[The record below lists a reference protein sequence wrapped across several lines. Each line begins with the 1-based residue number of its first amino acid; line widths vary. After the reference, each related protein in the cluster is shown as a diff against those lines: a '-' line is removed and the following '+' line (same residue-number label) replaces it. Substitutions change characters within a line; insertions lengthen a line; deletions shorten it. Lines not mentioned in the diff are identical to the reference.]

1 MKLLIL
7 LVTIFGFQALPLAQ
21 AKTGCLN
28 IPTCNLLGDL
38 FSSKKASE
46 LLISY
51 TGDPH
56 NFRPTI
62 EDSKRIIDYPSLV
75 LGPVG
80 LESWHQELVTKRAGK
95 KTLTLSIKG
104 LKSEFNSA
112 NTHAL
117 SHYWLYPD
125 IHCKMRESMARY
137 FEMDQASCPFRSQ
150 MDMLSKLK
158 SKKFPLIVITHSALE
173 PFFEFLGAE
182 YVALKNSHHFDHLNP
197 ELLKKIHKT
206 SKGGKKMIWI
216 IEKEIHSPPKIVKNY
231 KRQHH
236 FILKLNIRGELGGKP
251 GAVVDQILNFL
262 EAI

>member
-7 LVTIFGFQALPLAQ
+7 LATIFGFQAMPPAQ

-28 IPTCNLLGDL
+28 IPTCNLLADL
-38 FSSKKASE
+38 LPSKEGTE
-46 LLISY
+46 LLINY

-62 EDSKRIIDYPSLV
+62 EDSKRIIDYSSIV

-80 LESWHQELVTKRAGK
+80 LESWHQELGTKRAGK
-95 KTLTLSIKG
+95 KTLKLSIEG

-125 IHCKMRESMARY
+125 IHCKIRKSMAKY
-137 FEMDQASCPFRSQ
+137 FELDEASCPFRSQ
-150 MDMLSKLK
+150 MDRLLKLK

-173 PFFEFLGAE
+173 PLFEFLDAK
-182 YVALKNSHHFDHLNP
+182 YVALKSSHHFDHLNP
-197 ELLKKIHKT
+197 ELLKIIHKN
-206 SKGGKKMIWI
+206 SKGGKKMVWI
-216 IEKEIHSPPKIVKNY
+216 IEKEIRHPPKIVKNY
-231 KRQHH
+231 KKQHH
-236 FILKLNIRGELGGKP
+236 LTLKLNIRGEFGGKP
-251 GAVVDQILNFL
+251 GAVVDQLLNFL